1 MQTLKEV
8 QSSLNN
14 NARKIADI
22 DREIKYL
29 QSKIASLEC
38 DKTRI
43 LIEYEHLLEDED
55 ILKESENEQLEQM
68 QKGAENETW

>member
-14 NARKIADI
+14 NARMIANI

-43 LIEYEHLLEDED
+43 LIEYEHLLEDEE
-55 ILKESENEQLEQM
+55 ILKESENE
-68 QKGAENETW
+68 

>member
-14 NARKIADI
+14 NARMIADI

-43 LIEYEHLLEDED
+43 LIEYEHLLEDEE
-55 ILKESENEQLEQM
+55 ILKESENE
-68 QKGAENETW
+68 